1 MAEVKFRLSEEFT
14 QGLGFKE
21 PFDFMVEET
30 IKGPD
35 GKNYN
40 INNSEFPR
48 NAAEKQLI
56 MKEIFSRGN
65 KIQQN
70 TGAFPTGA
78 MEFLGTHTS
87 GGQSGQAQAEIK
99 KVLETTERMYD
110 DPIGTKSALTKFKAQ
125 KTPYKT
131 TMVEDPIKN
140 LLTLPVNT
148 AVAVQRWIAGDE
160 EGGLPQ
166 NVDNIVQDAI
176 TFAKRRLP
184 TDLQQSGRMGTIIA
198 ADVGLMMALKKAG
211 SQNVWSP
218 AYKNF
223 LNRKV
228 IDGLNKVQGSG
239 IVGTSATVGG
249 VSGVASAAYDMTYSW
264 LNRMYRNA
272 NPVKFET
279 KENGEFKLD
288 KKGNKIPMQPP
299 ITEDVLAAL
308 QTAQYEALFSGG
320 ATAAIGMGGKLWK
333 NFVSKGTGVNPNQ
346 KSAQEIGELARQYNV
361 PMSII
366 AATPSEA
373 VKGYARIIG
382 IFPFVGG
389 PLRQSQDA
397 SKMAINRE
405 LEKTFLELAPYQQT
419 LDTVQGLSE
428 EAYTALKQ
436 NFENFSAMKAT
447 KYQAYDDVAEQITEP
462 FIPTSRLKDYISS
475 ITGQKRTGV
484 PLEGGTVAMGDGRYV
499 RTVKE
504 AFDGFG
510 IDDSATAMD
519 AIKIL
524 GQLPDYLTASDFR
537 ELQFLINGK
546 INKLNTATGGVTQGS
561 QDAVSKMLSSASKN
575 LKGDLDDTMN
585 WKSMSGKNQILAEVG
600 KERLTDA
607 NGFFFANKNDFAS
620 IFEGAGT
627 TRVGKLV
634 ETNVDQRMF
643 QSGAPKAPGEFQID
657 QIFDEIMD
665 SNVIQTSLRAQ
676 EEMYR
681 QFGEKTFKNLTRGW
695 LDKQISK
702 NVTIFNIPTIQQK
715 NLNLVEGATEDVIT
729 KKRMSGVGA
738 ALFEAQSGTSAGIP
752 LINVEGLRAALGLTK
767 NIPTIGGMEARST
780 SLAMENMF
788 KLMGPEGKEAYK
800 KIDDL
805 LTLAERTQSFDVADV
820 SSFIQRRGILGG
832 AKAAA
837 GAFTFGMG
845 IANPISAL
853 GTVLLARGMSKYLT
867 SPKAYKNLMTGLDD
881 SVSPA
886 LRRNAI
892 FEVVRLIDDEVGFDS
907 TKGQVSTSPI
917 MVGGT
922 EDQYIVREA
931 PEGEGARRD
940 AKKKILGV
948 EEFYG
953 KKLDA
958 LSIPEVLDYFT
969 RDINLLTNKAYA
981 STVKLGIDPQT
992 GEVVTL
998 SKGGGQGGS
1007 VFDKQQQLLKNID
1020 PTKKLSNEIFGSD
1033 GNTVSAYAKEKVAM
1047 DNLSSMQ
1054 GNLSGNTGIVTENPG
1069 YRRFNPRGQNQ
1080 IKMKE
1085 TYTPTNQPNPFLK
1098 GMGKAFN
1105 FMSGNTPN
1113 QIANQKKM
1121 DNSAIAPYLPS
1132 TLAKKGVNAGVN
1144 AIGGLFNSKP
1154 SEGKLNQ
1161 LQRQALANGDL
1172 DAALAARGTKRFK
1185 DGGIATIK
1193 RKVL

>member
-1 MAEVKFRLSEEFT
+1 MAEVKFRLNEDFT
-14 QGLGFKE
+14 KNLGFNE
-21 PFDFMVEET
+21 PFDFMVEES

-35 GKNYN
+35 GKNYD
-40 INNSEFPR
+40 INKSEFPR
-48 NAAEKQLI
+48 NAAEKQMI
-56 MKEIFSRGN
+56 MSEIFKRGN

-78 MEFLGTHTS
+78 MEFLGTHSS
-87 GGQSGQAQAEIK
+87 GGQSGQAKAEIQ
-99 KVLETTERMYD
+99 KVLETTERMYE
-110 DPIGTKSALTKFKAQ
+110 DPIGTKSALMKFEGQ

-131 TMVEDPIKN
+131 TMVKDPLRNIAM
-140 LLTLPVNT
+140 LPINT
-148 AVAVQRWIAGDE
+148 AVAVQNWIAGDE

-184 TDLQQSGRMGTIIA
+184 TDLQETGRMGTIIA

-211 SQNVWSP
+211 ATNAWSP
-218 AYKNF
+218 AYRNF
-223 LNRKV
+223 LNKKV

-264 LNRMYRNA
+264 LNRMYRDA

-288 KKGNKIPMQPP
+288 KKGNKIPKQPP

-320 ATAAIGMGGKLWK
+320 ATAGIGMGGKLWK
-333 NFVSKGTGVNPNQ
+333 NFVSKGTGVNPSE
-346 KSAQEIGELARQYNV
+346 KSAQEIGELAQKYDV

-405 LEKTFLELAPYQQT
+405 LEKTFLELAPYQKT
-419 LDTVQGLSE
+419 LDTTQGLST
-428 EAYTALKQ
+428 EAYNALKL
-436 NFENFSAMKAT
+436 NFENFSGMKAI
-447 KYQAYDDVAEQITEP
+447 KYEAYDDIAEQITEP
-462 FIPTSRLKDYISS
+462 FIPTARLKDYISS
-475 ITGQKRTGV
+475 ITGKKRTGV
-484 PLEGGTVAMGDGRYV
+484 PFETSVDAGDGRYV
-499 RTVKE
+499 RSVKE

-519 AIKIL
+519 AIKVL

-575 LKGDLDDTMN
+575 LRSDLDDTMS
-585 WKSMSGKNQILAEVG
+585 WKPMSGKNQILAEVG

-634 ETNVDQRMF
+634 ETKVNQRIF
-643 QSGAPKAPGEFQID
+643 QQGAPKAPGEFQID
-657 QIFDEIMD
+657 EIFDEIMNSD
-665 SNVIQTSLRAQ
+665 VIQTSLLAQ

-681 QFGEKTFKNLTRGW
+681 QFGPKAFKNLTRGW

-702 NVTIFNIPTIQQK
+702 NVTIYNMPTIQQK
-715 NLNLVEGATEDVIT
+715 NLNLVEGATGDVIT
-729 KKRMSGVGA
+729 KKRMSGATG

-767 NIPTIGGMEARST
+767 NIPNIGGMEARST

-800 KIDDL
+800 KLDDL

-820 SSFIQRRGILGG
+820 SSFIQRRGVLGG

-845 IANPISAL
+845 IGNPIGAL
-853 GTVLLARGMSKYLT
+853 GTVLLARGVSKYLT

-892 FEVVRLIDDEVGFDS
+892 FEVVRLIDNEVGFDS

-917 MVGGT
+917 RVGDS
-922 EDQYIVREA
+922 EDQYIVRDA

-948 EEFYG
+948 EEYYG
-953 KKLDA
+953 KKLEA
-958 LSIPEVLDYFT
+958 LSIPEVLDYFIHDT
-969 RDINLLTNKAYA
+969 NLLQNKAHA
-981 STVKLGIDPQT
+981 STVKLGIDPKT
-992 GEVVTL
+992 GEAVTL

-1007 VFDKQQQLLKNID
+1007 NFDNQQQLLKNID
-1020 PTKKLSNEIFGSD
+1020 PTKKLATEVFGSD
-1033 GNTVSAYAKEKVAM
+1033 GNLVSNYAKEKVAI
-1047 DNLSSMQ
+1047 DNLKSMQ
-1054 GNLSGNTGIVTENPG
+1054 GGLQGQTGIVTENPG

-1105 FMSGNTPN
+1105 FMTGNTPN
-1113 QIANQKKM
+1113 QIANTKAM
-1121 DNSAIAPYLPS
+1121 NNSAINPYLPS
-1132 TLAKKGVNAGVN
+1132 TLAKKGINAGAN
-1144 AIGGLFNSKP
+1144 AIGGLFNKSANAN
-1154 SEGKLNQ
+1154 KLNPE
-1161 LQRQALANGDL
+1161 QRQALASGNL
-1172 DAALAARGTKRFK
+1172 DGAIAARGSRRFK
-1185 DGGIATIK
+1185 DGGIANIK